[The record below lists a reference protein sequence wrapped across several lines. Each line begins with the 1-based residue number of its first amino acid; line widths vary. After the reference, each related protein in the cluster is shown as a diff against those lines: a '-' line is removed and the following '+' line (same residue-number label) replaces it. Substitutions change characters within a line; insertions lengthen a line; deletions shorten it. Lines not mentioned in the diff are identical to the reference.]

1 MSSVRQSTPPAMQMR
16 IVSRHLQPH
25 LTIMTLTQ
33 TPTFLHRIEIT
44 PGDIDDMD
52 HVNNAVYLRW
62 VQEAVVHY
70 WQQISSAD
78 AQQGLLWVA
87 LKHEIVYRMPL
98 LLNDQVD
105 ALVTATGTRG
115 SRASFSTNFR
125 RGDDIAAEVQSSWCC
140 IDANTRR
147 PQRIAR
153 DIVRQFLAV

>member
-1 MSSVRQSTPPAMQMR
+1 MQMR

-25 LTIMTLTQ
+25 FTNMTLTQ
-33 TPTFLHRIEIT
+33 TPTFLHRIEIA

-70 WQQISSAD
+70 WRQISSAD